1 MNALQRL
8 SDWARVTGGEW
19 QGDDICLSSLSIDT
33 RKLEPGQAYLAIR
46 GERFDGND
54 FVAEAERCGA
64 SALIVERWVDS
75 GLPQVKVADGR
86 LALGYLAKEWRTAWG
101 GIVIGIT
108 GSNGK
113 TTVKELVAAL
123 LAESGAVWKTQGNF
137 NNDIGVP
144 LTLLQ
149 LREAHRYAAIEM
161 GANHPGEIDYVAQL
175 AMPNVAIISN
185 AGPAH
190 LEGFGSVEGVAKAKG
205 ELLDALPADGIAL
218 LNVDDPFHDQWRE
231 RAGSRRVLRFGFSDK
246 AEVRAHS
253 DSVVTGF
260 QDGRF
265 HTRFTAD
272 VDGRH
277 LDIHLPLCGR
287 HNVRNALA
295 ALAVGHVLGL
305 DDRALM
311 SGMMNIARVSGRF
324 QPLKGQRNMLLID
337 DTYNANPAS
346 VEAALAVL
354 ADWPGEAWMALG
366 SLGELGDTSPALH
379 AALGHKVRAAGVTR
393 LLATG
398 PDVEHTLTAFGA
410 GARYCSNQADMIEH
424 ILNEPVAPAILLI
437 KGSRSQ
443 QMERVV
449 AALREQDT
457 PCY

>member
-1 MNALQRL
+1 MNTLRRL
-8 SDWARVTGGEW
+8 SDWAHVTGGEW
-19 QGDDICLSSLSIDT
+19 RGADIPLSSLSIDT
-33 RKLEPGQAYLAIR
+33 RTLEPGQAYLAIR

-64 SALIVERWVDS
+64 SALVVERWADS

-113 TTVKELVAAL
+113 TTIKELVAAL
-123 LAESGAVWKTQGNF
+123 LAESAPVWKTQGNL

-144 LTLLQ
+144 LTLLK
-149 LREAHRYAAIEM
+149 LCETHRYAAIEM
-161 GANHPGEIDYVAQL
+161 GANHPGEIAYVARL
-175 AMPNVAIISN
+175 AMPDVAIISN

-205 ELLDALPADGIAL
+205 ELLDALPDDGIAV
-218 LNVDDPFHDQWRE
+218 LNADDPYHDSWRE
-231 RAGSRRVLRFGFSDK
+231 RVGSRRVVRFGFSKK
-246 AEVRAHS
+246 AEVRAQAHTL
-253 DSVVTGF
+253 VTGF
-260 QDGRF
+260 EDGRF
-265 HTRFTAD
+265 QTRFTAD
-272 VDGRH
+272 INGRH

-295 ALAVGHVLGL
+295 ALAAGHALGL
-305 DDRALM
+305 NDKALM
-311 SGMMNIARVSGRF
+311 SGMMRVPPVSGRF
-324 QPLKGQRNMLLID
+324 QPVKGLRNILLID

-346 VEAALAVL
+346 VEAALEVL

-379 AALGHKVRAAGVTR
+379 AALGHKVRAAGVVR

-398 PDVEHTLTAFGA
+398 TDVEHTLTAFGA
-410 GARYCSNQADMIEH
+410 GGRYFSNHADMIEH
-424 ILNEPVAPAILLI
+424 ILNEPIAPTILLI